1 MISRR
6 IIRIKTMQS
15 LYAFHTSPDLTIKQA
30 EKELFHSINR
40 TYDLYHLLLQ
50 LLVEVHKYAQERIDS
65 AKLKNFPTEEELK
78 PNMKFIHNGI
88 IVSLSNNTHLS
99 EYVDSKKVNWV
110 ENHSFIKKTYHKL
123 IESDYYAK
131 YMSNREN
138 TLSEDRE
145 IVEYF
150 YAVILAEYDDLYQ
163 LLEEQSIYWNDD
175 IEFVISM
182 IIRTLGKFKANS
194 PEFKSL
200 MPLFKDQEDEDFA
213 KELIRKSIINSEE
226 YRIVIKKHLKNWEI
240 ERVAFI
246 DVLIMEMAIC
256 EFLNFPSVPNKV
268 SLNEYIDLARY
279 YSTTKSRTFINGI
292 LDKILKSLKEEG
304 KIKKEGRGLIEETR
318 TNKKSSK

>member
-6 IIRIKTMQS
+6 IIRIKAMQS
-15 LYAFHTSPDLTIKQA
+15 LYAFHTSPDQTIKQA

-50 LLVEVHKYAQERIDS
+50 LLVEVHKYAQERINS
-65 AKLKNFPTEEELK
+65 AKLKNFPTDEDLN
-78 PNMKFIHNGI
+78 PNTKFINNGV
-88 IVSLSNNTHLS
+88 IVSLSNNTHLF

-110 ENHSFIKKTYHKL
+110 ENYGFIKKMYQKL

-131 YMSNREN
+131 YISNNEN
-138 TLSEDRE
+138 SIKEDRE
-145 IVEYF
+145 LVEYF
-150 YAVILAEYDDLYQ
+150 YAVILDESDDFYQ

-182 IIRTLGKFKANS
+182 IIRTLGKFKANT

-200 MPLFKDQEDEDFA
+200 MPLFKDQEDEDFT
-213 KELIRKSIINSEE
+213 KELIRKSIVNSDE
-226 YRIVIKKHLKNWEI
+226 YRSIIKSHLKNWEI
-240 ERVAFI
+240 DRVAFI

-256 EFLNFPSVPNKV
+256 EFVNFPSVPTKV

-279 YSTTKSRTFINGI
+279 YSTIKSRTFINGI
-292 LDKILKSLKEEG
+292 LDKIVRSLKEDG
-304 KIKKEGRGLIEETR
+304 KINKEGRGLIEETKA
-318 TNKKSSK
+318 TKKISK